1 MTDRTRETD
10 HDSHQETSQGT
21 GTSTATGTGTSAT
34 TDTQRTTEREDPLWK
49 ALGTVIDPELRRTI
63 VDLDMVE
70 SASIDSSGIAHV
82 KVLLTIAGCPMK
94 GTISTDVRD
103 AASTVE
109 GVESV
114 DVELGVMTP
123 EQRKAL
129 RDRLRTG
136 DGRVNPFT
144 QPDNLTRVIAV
155 ASGKGGVGKSS
166 VTANLAAQL
175 SASGLQVGILDA
187 DIYGFSIPPMM
198 GVTGKPTKL
207 EDMILPQPGHRVA
220 VMSIGMFVNPGQAVV
235 WRGPMLHRA
244 IEQFL
249 TDVFWGDLDVLLLDL
264 PPGTGDVAISVGQL
278 LPESELLIVTTP
290 QQAAAQVAE
299 RAGALAT
306 STGQTITGV
315 IENMS
320 WMVMPDGSHNPIFGE
335 GGGRQVADA
344 LATRLAEAGG
354 QEHVPLLGQI
364 PLDPTLRAGADEGLP
379 AVLSHPDE
387 PGPAALRDV
396 AARLRVR
403 SQSLAGRS
411 LGLSPID

>member
-1 MTDRTRETD
+1 MTNSTND
-10 HDSHQETSQGT
+10 T
-21 GTSTATGTGTSAT
+21 GPG
-34 TDTQRTTEREDPLWK
+34 QRRDAAPAQPQAAAQRHGPLWE

-70 SASIDSSGIAHV
+70 SASIDGDGTAHV

-94 GTISTDVRD
+94 GTISEDVRAA
-103 AASTVE
+103 AASVE
-109 GVESV
+109 GVRDV
-114 DVELGVMTP
+114 AVELGVMTP
-123 EQRKAL
+123 EQRGAL
-129 RDRLRTG
+129 RDRLRSG
-136 DGRVNPFT
+136 DGRVNPFV
-144 QPDNLTRVIAV
+144 QPDSRTRVIAV

-175 SASGLQVGILDA
+175 AASGLQVGILDA

-198 GVTGKPTKL
+198 GVTGRPTKL
-207 EDMILPQPGHRVA
+207 EDMILPQPGHGVA
-220 VMSIGMFVNPGQAVV
+220 VMSIGMFVDPGQAVV

-244 IEQFL
+244 LEQFL

-278 LPESELLIVTTP
+278 LPGSELLVVTTP

-299 RAGALAT
+299 RAGALVT
-306 STGQTITGV
+306 STGQSIAGV

-320 WMVMPDGSHNPIFGE
+320 WMVMPDGSRNPIFGE

-344 LATRLAEAGG
+344 LAGRLAEAGG
-354 QEHVPLLGQI
+354 QDHVPLLGQI
-364 PLDPTLRAGADEGLP
+364 PLDPTVRVGADDGVP
-379 AVLSHPDE
+379 AVLSHPEE
-387 PGPAALRDV
+387 PGPAALGEV
-396 AARLRVR
+396 ASKLRVR

-411 LGLSPID
+411 LGLSPVD

>member
-1 MTDRTRETD
+1 MTDRTRETGQD
-10 HDSHQETSQGT
+10 VDQDSQQEAPQGA
-21 GTSTATGTGTSAT
+21 ATRSDAPAS
-34 TDTQRTTEREDPLWK
+34 TERESPLWK

-70 SASIDSSGIAHV
+70 SASIDSAGTAHV
-82 KVLLTIAGCPMK
+82 KVLLTISGCPMK
-94 GTISTDVRD
+94 GTISKDVRD
-103 AASTVE
+103 AAATVE

-123 EQRKAL
+123 EQRGAL
-129 RDRLRTG
+129 RDRLRSG
-136 DGRVNPFT
+136 EGRVNPFT
-144 QPDNLTRVIAV
+144 QPGNLTRVIAV

-207 EDMILPQPGHRVA
+207 EDMILPQPGHGVA

-244 IEQFL
+244 LEQFL

-306 STGQTITGV
+306 STGQKITGV

-344 LATRLAEAGG
+344 LATRLADAGG
-354 QEHVPLLGQI
+354 QTHVPLLGQI
-364 PLDPTLRAGADEGLP
+364 PLDPTVREGADMGLP
-379 AVLSHPDE
+379 AVLSSPDE
-387 PGPAALRDV
+387 PGPAALRDI
-396 AARLRVR
+396 ASRLRVR

-411 LGLSPID
+411 LGLSPVH